1 MIGSIIRRPV
11 MVCMLL
17 LGACML
23 GVVSHQ
29 RLAVELIPFAELP
42 LHIVQ
47 IRSQRD
53 AAPAYLE
60 HQAVIPIESAI
71 ATLEGIERIEA
82 SVQQREAT
90 LYIYYTPSTNQKYS
104 YLRLQEEVA
113 AVQATLG
120 VEFFVS
126 AFKIDTEQMSNRFM
140 GMQARGAG
148 SLDQIRQVVD
158 AKVLPQLESIDGVA
172 SVSIFGGRQHSVE
185 VELDEDGLRSYGL
198 TMADVS
204 ERIAQA
210 ARPRRFLGQ
219 VEDGGQRSFVYL
231 VSDFED
237 IDALA
242 QTVISDNG
250 SLRLG
255 QLAKIH
261 EGGAERQSISL
272 VNGMET
278 IAISLIR
285 DQAVNLIDLSHATRD
300 VVDQINRDIAGDGI
314 ELVIQ
319 TDSAEPIEENIE
331 SIQELALVG
340 GILVIAVLWIFLRNL
355 RLVAVV
361 AAAVPVSVLIALN
374 FFYAFDISLNTLSL
388 VGIAIAVGML
398 LDNSVVVLENIYRQL
413 ARGIDPFTA
422 VVAGVGEVWRAVA
435 AATLT
440 TVCVFLPFV
449 FSDNFLVGTLGR
461 NVGISV
467 VSTLLVSLVVA
478 VLLIP
483 VFAYRL
489 FRTREGIAAVHTAHF
504 HRVSQRHRPVQIYS
518 LLLKSCLR
526 YPTRTVVIS
535 TLVFF
540 VSVLLCL
547 GVSVNAGQEVE
558 LETFDLYATLPGGT
572 TLEVADEIA
581 RELDERMQ
589 RVEELAERR
598 IDVQSDLLHL
608 SLDLKE
614 DFQQIAGR
622 NLASIKSD
630 MQQDL
635 WSAYRGLSFSFSQP
649 VGRSGSGGGRGGG
662 AGGFSG
668 GQAFQRLLGI
678 GSSSEHIAIRGSDL
692 SMLRRIADDLKY
704 NLERQST
711 IAYANLQVDGG
722 EPQVDLHLDHAAL
735 SYFGVD
741 AQAINGALTDLQRQ
755 VKTAAQLRPQDADEI
770 DIVLKGEDGDQIAR
784 RVEDLYSLQVST
796 NTGGTV
802 ALSQLTDLRY
812 SDGYGSYDRVNQEKE
827 LRLGYSFHA
836 EIKGSK
842 DLLDGARAAVD
853 LLAGQVNLP
862 SGVAIEV
869 VHDET
874 DLSEF
879 YFLIGAAIILIYMIL
894 ASVFESLV
902 APLAMMITLPL
913 ATVGAFWGLILTG
926 NSIFNA
932 NALVGFLILLGVV
945 VNNGIMLIDYAR
957 MLQRRGYRLSR
968 ALLTAGQIR
977 VRPIAITAL
986 TTVLAMVPLAMGEA
1000 EYVAMI
1006 GVPFAIAVIGGLA
1019 AGTVF
1024 TLVLVPTV
1032 YFGLEQVVQWGR
1044 ELSTTARLANVAGL
1058 GAGLWLVTQYVDS
1071 TFWQF
1076 ADGTALLGLVP
1087 GLTWFV
1093 QSSLRRSQVNL
1104 IPQDQTLHISVANVV
1119 KEYDEPSRF
1128 QRQWRRGERQLAHD
1142 VERGRPSAATIS
1154 STGGAWAWQLPLFG
1168 FHAYFTYLHL
1178 DHLVWMMLFCVGLYI
1193 HLRILLSEHLP
1204 ALNGQ
1209 LRKDKLI
1216 RFGYGLV
1223 IWLLPA
1229 MHMAWWQ
1236 SRWEIWP
1243 ATLIAGAV
1251 WYVGVAMYRGSQK
1264 LYRSE
1269 VNVDSIVGRFRRSR
1283 SGFYRL
1289 IGAIPVIGRRKRP
1302 FTALQQVS
1310 LEIGSGMFGL
1320 IGPNGAGKTTLM
1332 RIICGVLSQSRG
1344 RVKINGYD
1352 QLEKREELQAL
1363 IGYLPQEFGTYE
1375 NMTAYQFL
1383 DYQALLKGKWD
1394 TQERKEVVEAAISRV
1409 HLDDSRDRKIGGFS
1423 GGMKQRVGIAQTLL
1437 HLPRILVVDEPTA
1450 GLDPR
1455 ERIRFRNLLSE
1466 LARDRIVIF
1475 STHIIEDISS
1485 SCNRVAVLGGGQ
1497 VRFDGSPLDMVE
1509 RTRGVV
1515 WQAQVDEERFTQL
1528 RKTERIVH
1536 HMRDGEQ
1543 IRVRL
1548 LSVNQPLPDA
1558 QAVTPTLEDAYL
1570 WLLDGEAA

>member
-1 MIGSIIRRPV
+1 MIGGILRRPV

-53 AAPAYLE
+53 AEPAYLE

-113 AVQATLG
+113 AAQMTLG
-120 VEFFVS
+120 DEFFVS

-140 GMQARGAG
+140 GLQARGAG

-172 SVSIFGGRQHSVE
+172 SVSIFGGRQRSVE
-185 VELDEDGLRSYGL
+185 VELDEDGLHSHGL

-204 ERIAQA
+204 NRIAQA
-210 ARPRRFLGQ
+210 ARPRRFLGH
-219 VEDGGQRSFVYL
+219 VEDGRQRAFVHL
-231 VSDFED
+231 VSEFDD

-242 QTVISDNG
+242 QTVIGDDG
-250 SLRLG
+250 SLKLG
-255 QLAKIH
+255 QLARIQ
-261 EGGAERQSISL
+261 EGGADRQSISL
-272 VNGMET
+272 VNGMES

-300 VVDQINRDIAGDGI
+300 VVDQLNRDIAGDGI

-331 SIQELALVG
+331 SIQQLALVG
-340 GILVIAVLWIFLRNL
+340 GVLAIAVLWVFLRNL

-413 ARGIDPFTA
+413 ARGIEPFAA
-422 VVAGVGEVWRAVA
+422 VVAGVREVWRAVA

-449 FSDNFLVGTLGR
+449 FSENFLVGTLGR

-489 FRTREGIAAVHTAHF
+489 FRTRESLAAVHTAHF
-504 HRVSQRHRPVQIYS
+504 HRVSQRHRLVQIYS

-526 YPTRTVVIS
+526 YPTRAVVIS
-535 TLVFF
+535 TLLFF

-547 GVSVNAGQEVE
+547 GVSVNAGQDVE

-572 TLEVADEIA
+572 TLEVVDEIA

-598 IDVQSDLLHL
+598 IDVQPDLLHL

-614 DFQQIAGR
+614 DFQQVAGR

-635 WSAYRGLSFSFSQP
+635 WRAYQGMRFSFSQP
-649 VGRSGSGGGRGGG
+649 VGRSGGGGGRGGG
-662 AGGFSG
+662 GGFSG

-711 IAYANLQVDGG
+711 ISYAYVQVSGG
-722 EPQVDLHLDHAAL
+722 EPQIDLHLDHAAL

-755 VKTAAQLRPQDADEI
+755 VETAAQLRPQDADEI
-770 DIVLKGEDGDQIAR
+770 DIVLKGESREDVSQ

-796 NTGGTV
+796 NGGGTV

-827 LRLGYSFHA
+827 LRVGYHFHS
-836 EIKGSK
+836 EIKDSK
-842 DLLDGARAAVD
+842 DLLDEARATVD

-874 DLSEF
+874 DLTEF

-957 MLQRRGYRLSR
+957 MLQRRGYRLGR

-1024 TLVLVPTV
+1024 SLVLVPTV
-1032 YFGLEQVVQWGR
+1032 YYGLEQVVEWGR
-1044 ELSTTARLANVAGL
+1044 ELSTTARLANLAIMGT
-1058 GAGLWLVTQYVDS
+1058 GLWLVTQYVDS
-1071 TFWQF
+1071 TFWKF

-1093 QSSLRRSQVNL
+1093 QSSLRRSQADL
-1104 IPQDQTLHISVANVV
+1104 IPADQALHISIANVV

-1128 QRQWRRGERQLAHD
+1128 RRQWRRGERQLAHD
-1142 VERGRPSAATIS
+1142 VERGRVSAATTS

-1178 DHLVWMMLFCVGLYI
+1178 DHLVWMMLFSVGLYI
-1193 HLRILLSEHLP
+1193 HLRILLSAHL
-1204 ALNGQ
+1204 AAFNGQ
-1209 LRKDKLI
+1209 RRRDKLI

-1236 SRWEIWP
+1236 NRWEIWP
-1243 ATLIAGAV
+1243 ATLIAGAF
-1251 WYVGVAMYRGSQK
+1251 WYLGVAIYRGSQK
-1264 LYRSE
+1264 LYRGE

-1344 RVKINGYD
+1344 RVKINGHD
-1352 QLEKREELQAL
+1352 QLEQREELQAL

-1394 TQERKEVVEAAISRV
+1394 PQERQEVVEAAISRV

-1515 WQAQVDEERFTQL
+1515 WQAQVDEERFAQL
-1528 RKTERIVH
+1528 RETERIVH

-1548 LSVNQPLPDA
+1548 LSANQPWPDA